1 MKTTEQRKYLVWVG
15 GSYNAFDNLLDAEI
29 EKKEWEYKGYT
40 DIQIETTEQKK
51 YFVNDVINAGHNIE
65 PLTCLNCNSQE
76 VTFNQHLND
85 AYCSECGT
93 WQDE

>member
-1 MKTTEQRKYLVWVG
+1 MKTEQRKY
-15 GSYNAFDNLLDAEI
+15 FI
-29 EKKEWEYKGYT
+29 
-40 DIQIETTEQKK
+40 
-51 YFVNDVINAGHNIE
+51 NDVINSGYNIE

-76 VTFNQHLND
+76 VTFHQYIGD